1 MTRTGAS
8 SSARAGAR
16 ASTAANMA
24 VGIAVPG
31 RGRDDRLPQVK
42 VMDPWDIQGAACRT
56 TYVSPYRRA
65 STIKYS
71 DERLI

>member
-1 MTRTGAS
+1 
-8 SSARAGAR
+8 
-16 ASTAANMA
+16 MA

-56 TYVSPYRRA
+56 TYVSPYRRS